1 MSKLTLNQKI
11 SEIVIAV
18 SPDAQ
23 RLFLLSDAIARG
35 DADDTQLAVIL
46 GWNDVARIGAA
57 KREFQVALQAWNTAN
72 DALEQAKK

>member
-46 GWNDVARIGAA
+46 GRNDVARIGAA